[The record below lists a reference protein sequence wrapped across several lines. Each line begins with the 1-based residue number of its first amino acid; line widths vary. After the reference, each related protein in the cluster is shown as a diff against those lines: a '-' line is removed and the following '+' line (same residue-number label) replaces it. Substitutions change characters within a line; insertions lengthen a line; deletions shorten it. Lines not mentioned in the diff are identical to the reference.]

1 MQHLDNFEDIQF
13 QNAVKDK
20 LTLGG
25 NDDKEKK
32 KEKALRVSPL
42 RIFKCTQPQRLPV
55 PIMLS
60 LDSLSSRAKPQPSS
74 HPHTMQNHSPL
85 GQAL

>member
-1 MQHLDNFEDIQF
+1 MMQHLDSFEDIQF

-32 KEKALRVSPL
+32 KEKALRVGF
-42 RIFKCTQPQRLPV
+42 R
-55 PIMLS
+55 
-60 LDSLSSRAKPQPSS
+60 
-74 HPHTMQNHSPL
+74 
-85 GQAL
+85 